1 MKAWFFTLD
10 LPGVTLRY
18 MDIEELPDENISSLP
33 AILFRENGETKQQ
46 IFGAL
51 GKADLLSKARSIFGD
66 TE

>member
-1 MKAWFFTLD
+1 MREWFFDLC

-33 AILFRENGETKQQ
+33 AILFRENGETKQV

-51 GKADLLSKARSIFGD
+51 GKADLLSKARSIFGGG
-66 TE
+66 E

>member
-33 AILFRENGETKQQ
+33 AIFREDGETKQV

-51 GKADLLSKARSIFGD
+51 GKADLLSKARSIFGGG
-66 TE
+66 E